1 MLHCII
7 DCILT
12 SCLLLTE
19 RQKGREK
26 FAKPADSK
34 QKQKKKLIKSIRP
47 DAFKRP
53 SSYSMSEVDALTQK
67 EAHKDCALIGYRK
80 KETGSDSPGSVVDH
94 SVELG
99 TLCDEAHKM
108 DHLSSSSSMPSLFVR
123 NSWSR
128 TSITSLP
135 DFVESPYSR
144 RRQVKSALLSKE
156 LQQIQ
161 DDLRPH
167 GKDSKNDLTSESLG
181 GDGKS
186 EDRDSGIKSDSNLN
200 SGEETT
206 SLLSEEQVME
216 KLGLHDVKCTVND
229 HLPVEAHEDEQWYV
243 NKTEK
248 NDDNVSDDESHVANG
263 HDALVDTHKDG
274 EEPDSPPEVLPP
286 SNKAVNGSNRYTQSL
301 SRDSGIVVQGSN
313 HEEPG
318 YDKKLTVIEFLKQEY
333 DRIPK
338 SSIGPHGGSPSKRP
352 LGKMMSVEGKLKEKS
367 LFQHRAASDTNLISS
382 IDRVSS
388 PPNSMQSHDSE
399 SANSSHK
406 TRVSSS
412 YSYPELSKYSDH
424 DRPKLVTQIG
434 HSTLRYHSMACDHQY
449 LVLFSINFCM
459 LTFLMFMEL
468 SEVFLLSSLLFDICI
483 NYTARVFFVSFSFC
497 KVLLIHILYTRN

>member
-1 MLHCII
+1 MF
-7 DCILT
+7 
-12 SCLLLTE
+12 TE

-26 FAKPADSK
+26 FAKPGDSK

-67 EAHKDCALIGYRK
+67 DAHKDCALIGYRK

-144 RRQVKSALLSKE
+144 RRQVQSALLAKE

-186 EDRDSGIKSDSNLN
+186 DDKIGR
-200 SGEETT
+200 
-206 SLLSEEQVME
+206 
-216 KLGLHDVKCTVND
+216 
-229 HLPVEAHEDEQWYV
+229 AHV
-243 NKTEK
+243 
-248 NDDNVSDDESHVANG
+248 
-263 HDALVDTHKDG
+263 
-274 EEPDSPPEVLPP
+274 
-286 SNKAVNGSNRYTQSL
+286 
-301 SRDSGIVVQGSN
+301 
-313 HEEPG
+313 
-318 YDKKLTVIEFLKQEY
+318 
-333 DRIPK
+333 
-338 SSIGPHGGSPSKRP
+338 
-352 LGKMMSVEGKLKEKS
+352 
-367 LFQHRAASDTNLISS
+367 
-382 IDRVSS
+382 
-388 PPNSMQSHDSE
+388 
-399 SANSSHK
+399 
-406 TRVSSS
+406 
-412 YSYPELSKYSDH
+412 
-424 DRPKLVTQIG
+424 
-434 HSTLRYHSMACDHQY
+434 
-449 LVLFSINFCM
+449 
-459 LTFLMFMEL
+459 
-468 SEVFLLSSLLFDICI
+468 
-483 NYTARVFFVSFSFC
+483 
-497 KVLLIHILYTRN
+497 